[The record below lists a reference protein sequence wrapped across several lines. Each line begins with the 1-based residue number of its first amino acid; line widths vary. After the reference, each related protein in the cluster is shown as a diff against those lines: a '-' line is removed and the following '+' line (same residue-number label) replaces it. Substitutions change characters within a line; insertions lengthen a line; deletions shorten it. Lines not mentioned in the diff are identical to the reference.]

1 MKKKINEYQI
11 YEEYREQIYKQVE
24 NDSYA
29 KSLGIELT
37 KFEAGFAEAKLEV
50 QSHMVIA
57 YGSEPI

>member
-37 KFEAGFAEAKLEV
+37 KFEAGLQKL
-50 QSHMVIA
+50 SLKCKAIW
-57 YGSEPI
+57 